1 MGKSWNILGK
11 MHINGD
17 LELGKASIHVGF
29 SITMSQVSART
40 TPFKVNIVTTLT
52 FF

>member
-1 MGKSWNILGK
+1 MGN
-11 MHINGD
+11 INGD